1 VSTAGR
7 PPVCCAP
14 WSAAAGGRSGNERT
28 SCVDCGAELVISE
41 QARALDADPICA
53 ECLAVRSPA
62 GMATAVPG
70 TELGMEAAF
79 GTAELPV
86 AEADIPRIARLFGR
100 PRRPPTDGSAS

>member
-1 VSTAGR
+1 MSTPTR

-14 WSAAAGGRSGNERT
+14 WSAAAGARPGNKMT
-28 SCVDCGAELVISE
+28 ACVDCGAELVISE
-41 QARALDADPICA
+41 QARALDADPVCA

-86 AEADIPRIARLFGR
+86 AEADIPRIARLFGG
-100 PRRPPTDGSAS
+100 PQ